1 MEPDP
6 KFSPG
11 QLVGD
16 ASSAAQPQRRFA
28 LFNPTDR
35 LASLKRG
42 YFPWRPAAAQSQPQ
56 ARALTQQ
63 PGSQRQAAAQAD
75 ALAAH
80 PAPASTQLQPPQPQP
95 QPQPLPQPQ
104 QQQRQQPTQRPREPH
119 APTAVLES
127 FDLGGAGAAGAAGG
141 AGGALQAWTPSA
153 SFMSHAALLRRQ
165 LEEQR
170 FAAHHQQFALM
181 HQVLGAIGAPGAQ
194 RPPSVGFAASISSS
208 RGGAGAGDFEGAQ
221 QGFLAVDP
229 RSRISAPGEK
239 ERRTRRTAFFH
250 ALFLHRLHF
259 REFHRRKHEV
269 LRKLKAGVEK
279 QLRAVEGERVDDEK
293 TRDREEKRRIRSL
306 RDTNMPAYLEL
317 VKQKKD
323 ERMRYLADETARYIK
338 SLGERIGV
346 QREAMEAFD
355 REAAAAA
362 ELKAAKEAKR
372 AARAKDR
379 LLKKSGGAGAASAAA
394 AAAAGGG
401 DGEAAADAMHDFDES
416 GAATV
421 MPSSSSSSRFS
432 SSLAVPAV
440 RGEEHVDDDDSDISD
455 DEGPSAAA
463 LASAA
468 ARANAGL
475 APAQQSYTD
484 TAHRIKEL
492 VATQPKLVTGGELKR
507 YQLEGLQWLV
517 SLYNNS
523 MNGVRGAHN
532 VLSPSFVRHT
542 LNACPPPCFLPPPPH
557 LSTRRSSP
565 TRWALARL
573 CRRSPCSRT

>member
-1 MEPDP
+1 
-6 KFSPG
+6 
-11 QLVGD
+11 VGD

-56 ARALTQQ
+56 ARALTQP

-95 QPQPLPQPQ
+95 QPQPQPLPQPQ
-104 QQQRQQPTQRPREPH
+104 QQQRQQPTQLPREPH
-119 APTAVLES
+119 APTAFLES
-127 FDLGGAGAAGAAGG
+127 FDLGGAG
-141 AGGALQAWTPSA
+141 GALHAWTPSA

-165 LEEQR
+165 QEEQR
-170 FAAHHQQFALM
+170 FAAHQQQFAQM

-208 RGGAGAGDFEGAQ
+208 RGGAGAGYFEGAQ

-259 REFHRRKHEV
+259 REFHRRKHEM

-279 QLRAVEGERVDDEK
+279 QLRAVEGDRVDDEK

-362 ELKAAKEAKR
+362 ELQAAKEAKR

-394 AAAAGGG
+394 AAAAAAGGG
-401 DGEAAADAMHDFDES
+401 DEEAAADAMLDFDET

-421 MPSSSSSSRFS
+421 MPSSSTSSSFS

-440 RGEEHVDDDDSDISD
+440 RGEEHADDDDSDISD

-523 MNGVRGAHN
+523 MNGVRDAHN
-532 VLSPSFVRHT
+532 VLSPSFVLHT

-573 CRRSPCSRT
+573 CRRSPYSRT